1 MTAKRPHLLGQPAQ
15 SQAHGDEQVLR
26 VLASYRPGCLHGGA
40 AGHRSY
46 GHDLKEPSE
55 HKGVAWARELAG
67 EGHLHGGGGGGGA
80 QADGQ
85 PAGCGA
91 SRASQWGRRPGGTAP
106 TPRPPWPR
114 RFAGTLARIRH
125 RCLQMSH
132 GLPTA
137 CGDSSRPELPAPP
150 SPPSLA
156 CMGDD
161 ASSSRVCPTCSPIHG
176 LPHAASP
183 QPCAPHP

>member
-67 EGHLHGGGGGGGA
+67 EGHLHGGGGGG
-80 QADGQ
+80 
-85 PAGCGA
+85 
-91 SRASQWGRRPGGTAP
+91 SPG
-106 TPRPPWPR
+106 
-114 RFAGTLARIRH
+114 
-125 RCLQMSH
+125 
-132 GLPTA
+132 
-137 CGDSSRPELPAPP
+137 
-150 SPPSLA
+150 
-156 CMGDD
+156 
-161 ASSSRVCPTCSPIHG
+161 
-176 LPHAASP
+176 
-183 QPCAPHP
+183 